1 MRLPRTLCLL
11 LLLSVCCP
19 LTQAQP
25 ISTLQVSNPR
35 VREAPPGATVHAG
48 YMEFVNTSESTMTID
63 AVSSPDFDAAEIH
76 RTVIDKGVA
85 KMLPVEELNIPASK
99 SITLEPGGLHLM
111 LLGAKH
117 PVRAG
122 ETITIIIHLSDGNPY
137 TVSAPVIRMSGDDH
151 SHHH

>member
-1 MRLPRTLCLL
+1 
-11 LLLSVCCP
+11 
-19 LTQAQP
+19 
-25 ISTLQVSNPR
+25 
-35 VREAPPGATVHAG
+35 
-48 YMEFVNTSESTMTID
+48 MEFVNTSESTMTID

-99 SITLEPGGLHLM
+99 SITLEPGG
-111 LLGAKH
+111 
-117 PVRAG
+117 RAG